1 MAASIISSAV
11 VAPAQASMVAPFT
24 GLKSTSA
31 FPVTRKLDTD
41 ITSLAS
47 NGGRVQCMKVWPP
60 LGLKKFETLSYL
72 PPLTQVQLGKE
83 GIPTIIHPYH
93 WIRQQ
98 APSAVHQFHLLQ
110 ASWLL
115 NLHNHLL
122 SLLFSR

>member
-72 PPLTQVQLGKE
+72 PPLPLVFSLDRWLCFSVKDFA
-83 GIPTIIHPYH
+83 IV
-93 WIRQQ
+93 
-98 APSAVHQFHLLQ
+98 AFHFHFVFGYIG
-110 ASWLL
+110 SECYE
-115 NLHNHLL
+115 
-122 SLLFSR
+122 